1 MDKTF
6 MRFDVSAQISD
17 ECMRV
22 KHDSCIKIAMEREK
36 EREEERVIRH
46 IFFKISMI

>member
-6 MRFDVSAQISD
+6 MRFDVSAQKSD

-22 KHDSCIKIAMEREK
+22 KHDSSMKRAMERER
-36 EREEERVIRH
+36 EREEERVIRQV
-46 IFFKISMI
+46 FFKISMI